1 MTYLSSSKP
10 LLCRELIG
18 REHEL
23 QELREALEQAASG
36 QPQLLLQ
43 AGEAGVGKT
52 KLCRAFIEISQAQR
66 ARVLYGQAIPQDQ
79 ALPFAPFLDAF
90 RRHFT
95 SANRVSL
102 LSHP

>member
-1 MTYLSSSKP
+1 MHHLSSTKP
-10 LLCRELIG
+10 LLCRELVG
-18 REHEL
+18 RED
-23 QELREALEQAASG
+23 ELRELSEALEQAASG

-79 ALPFAPFLDAF
+79 ALPCCSGPCPNW
-90 RRHFT
+90 
-95 SANRVSL
+95 NRYSQTSL
-102 LSHP
+102 LYTLSP